1 MTMERDM
8 PDYTPDYQEAL
19 MKALNRRGEPR
30 NFYGFI
36 PGDMVQI
43 DLTPVH
49 FGEVAPD
56 PQYLEGYVTNLQ
68 HTLVAV
74 EDASDELQQFIGHE
88 IGLGSDTV
96 LRPPRG
102 PQMPATLFGA
112 MVAGREAVLY
122 QARLADSFYSKFRHP
137 HEDIQYRPF
146 ARYGRVMVRGV
157 TLFDVRDKST
167 L

>member
-1 MTMERDM
+1 MTMERET
-8 PDYTPDYQEAL
+8 PDYTPEYHKAL
-19 MKALNRRGEPR
+19 INALNRRGEPR
-30 NFYGFI
+30 NFFGFI
-36 PGDMVQI
+36 PGDLVQI
-43 DLTPVH
+43 DLSPVQ
-49 FGEVAPD
+49 FEGVASD
-56 PQYLEGYVTNLQ
+56 SQYLEGHVTDLQ

-74 EDASDELQQFIGHE
+74 EGASDDLRQFVGQE

-102 PQMPATLFGA
+102 PQTPATLFGA
-112 MVAGREAVLY
+112 MVAGKEAVLY
-122 QARLADSFYSKFRHP
+122 PAQLANSFYSKFRHP